1 MDAMNGRR
9 WLGAVVGILV
19 GLILATG
26 LFTGGV
32 VVGSSMRQL
41 PFQGPAPTVAPAAS
55 PLAPTSAPTATQPA
69 TMEPTA
75 PPATSRET
83 DALFA
88 PFWQAWDIIHQEYVD
103 PVRDLDLM
111 RGAISGMMDALGD
124 PHSSY
129 MDPNEYEQASLSLS
143 GEYEG
148 IGAWV
153 DTNTEY
159 LTIISPMPDS
169 PAMQAGLKSGDEIL
183 AIDGRDMT
191 SIDGNQVIQ
200 YVLGPAG
207 TKVHLT
213 IRRQGVPQPLE
224 FDVVRKAI
232 TVPSVHSE
240 MLDGGIGYVQLFTF
254 GDTTSN
260 DLRQQLESLQ
270 AQNPKGLILDLR
282 NNGGGYLDTSVQVA
296 SEFITDGP
304 ILSERFG
311 DGSEH
316 VYRAQA
322 GGLATDIPLVVLV
335 NQGTASASEIVA
347 GAIQDTGR
355 GTLVG
360 TTTFGK
366 GSVQNWIP
374 LSGDGGAVRVTV
386 ARWYTPNGRQISGDG
401 LTPDVSV
408 DLTDQDVESGQDPQ
422 LDKALELLQSTS
434 P

>member
-1 MDAMNGRR
+1 MSGRGMA
-9 WLGAVVGILV
+9 GAVLGILF

-26 LFTGGV
+26 LLVGGMAI
-32 VVGSSMRQL
+32 GSSVGQL
-41 PFQGPAPTVAPAAS
+41 PFFSPTASPPPTASPVPPSPAPTAIP
-55 PLAPTSAPTATQPA
+55 PSAVP
-69 TMEPTA
+69 PTA
-75 PPATSRET
+75 PAPPTSPAT
-83 DALFA
+83 DQLFA

-124 PHSSY
+124 SHSSY
-129 MDPNEYEQASLSLS
+129 MDPTEYQQASLSLS

-159 LTIISPMPDS
+159 LTIISPMPGS
-169 PAMQAGLKSGDEIL
+169 PAMQAGLKPGDEII
-183 AIDGRDMT
+183 AIDGEDMT
-191 SIDGNQVIQ
+191 GIDGNQVIQ
-200 YVLGPAG
+200 SVLGPAG
-207 TKVHLT
+207 THVRLT
-213 IRRQGVPQPLE
+213 VRRPGEPQPLE
-224 FDVVRKAI
+224 FDVVRQAI
-232 TVPSVHSE
+232 TVPSVDSK
-240 MLDGGIGYVQLFTF
+240 MLDGDIGYVQLFTF
-254 GDTTSN
+254 GDTTSD
-260 DLRQQLESLQ
+260 DLRQQLESLL

-296 SEFITDGP
+296 SQFIADGP

-316 VYRAQA
+316 VYRAQP
-322 GGLATDIPLVVLV
+322 GGLATESPLVVLV
-335 NQGTASASEIVA
+335 NEGTASASEIVA

-360 TTTFGK
+360 TSTFGK

-374 LSGDGGAVRVTV
+374 LNGDGGAVRITI

-408 DLTDQDVESGQDPQ
+408 DLTDQDVQSGKDPQ
-422 LDKALELLQSTS
+422 LDRALEILQGTG